1 MSLHIFRV
9 RSSYHKNQFY
19 TSAVVELPPSRRT
32 GRGRNGRMAP
42 PELEAEL
49 PRFGEQTFQWKDYF
63 RWHCR
68 VTRHVERLSLF
79 NNNHSVLTYH

>member
-1 MSLHIFRV
+1 MG
-9 RSSYHKNQFY
+9 
-19 TSAVVELPPSRRT
+19 PSRF
-32 GRGRNGRMAP
+32 
-42 PELEAEL
+42 PELGTTRFPEL
-49 PRFGEQTFQWKDYF
+49 DTTDFVNWAVGPWFGEQTFQWKDYF